1 MSFTS
6 EIKEELTKLNSLKDE
21 KKDFL
26 RRVFLL
32 DGYIANP
39 EK

>member
-21 KKDFL
+21 KKENTKEEL
-26 RRVFLL
+26 KSE
-32 DGYIANP
+32 N
-39 EK
+39 